1 VKKLLR
7 SDAAQR
13 VLAALIALYLRL
25 AYRLSRWTRVN
36 EAVVKRHI
44 DSGQPVIMAFWHGRM
59 LPLLNF
65 WPYRMP
71 MYLLSSPHRDGLL
84 MVRTVRH
91 FGVRNIIGS
100 TTRGGTRA
108 FREMVKVVRDGNA
121 MSVTPDGPRGP
132 RMRATLGIVF
142 LAKLTGAPIIPVTY
156 STTAAWAFGS
166 WDRLLLPKPFGRAVV
181 IFGEPITVS
190 GDADHDAIEVA
201 RAALEASLNDMTAE
215 ADRRCGRVPTEPAPL
230 DAAAKMAETA
240 S

>member
-1 VKKLLR
+1 MKKLLR
-7 SDAAQR
+7 SDTAQR
-13 VLAALIALYLRL
+13 VLATLIASYLRL
-25 AYRLSRWTRVN
+25 AYWLSRWTRVD
-36 EAVVKRHI
+36 EAIVRRHVDAKR
-44 DSGQPVIMAFWHGRM
+44 PVIMAFWHGRM

-65 WPYRMP
+65 WPYAMP

-132 RMRATLGIVF
+132 RMRATLGVVF

-156 STTAAWAFGS
+156 STTSGRMFRS
-166 WDRLLLPKPFGRAVV
+166 WDRLLLPTPFGRAVV
-181 IFGEPITVS
+181 IFGEPIAVAP
-190 GDADHDAIEVA
+190 DADSAALEAA
-201 RAALEASLNDMTAE
+201 RAALEARLNEMTAD
-215 ADRRCGRVPTEPAPL
+215 ADRRCGRPPVEPAPL
-230 DAAAKMAETA
+230 PVPVAETA